1 MNPIRFLALP
11 ALAAAIVSCA
21 PQKDSYDTS
30 NPYGTPDG
38 GRAANAPYQAG
49 DVANPVYD
57 TPAAYEDGGAAVI
70 DPAGVA
76 PVMPAGASS
85 AAAATGTAAT
95 AHVVVKGDTLS
106 GIANKYKVPM
116 ASIKKANNMT
126 KDIVV
131 LGKTLIIPAH

>member
-1 MNPIRFLALP
+1 MNSIRFLALP
-11 ALAAAIVSCA
+11 AVAAAIVSCA
-21 PQKDSYDTS
+21 PQKNSYDTS

-38 GRAANAPYQAG
+38 GGAVNAPYQAG

-57 TPAAYEDGGAAVI
+57 TPAAYEDGGDAVT

-76 PVMPAGASS
+76 PAMPAGASS
-85 AAAATGTAAT
+85 GAAAT

-116 ASIKKANNMT
+116 ASIKKANHMT

>member
-1 MNPIRFLALP
+1 MNSIRFLALP
-11 ALAAAIVSCA
+11 ALAVAMVSCA
-21 PQKDSYDTS
+21 PQNNSYDTS

-85 AAAATGTAAT
+85 AAAAT